1 MKRSGE
7 ELQGHH
13 LRKALTLS
21 TSSEIPSSTSFCLR
35 GQENFEILFWNGKI
49 KEMSPVPI
57 ETWFHRLDHYFVFI
71 CFYGLFENSTM
82 VW

>member
-21 TSSEIPSSTSFCLR
+21 TSSEIPSCTSFCLR
-35 GQENFEILFWNGKI
+35 GQENFEILILEWKN
-49 KEMSPVPI
+49 
-57 ETWFHRLDHYFVFI
+57 
-71 CFYGLFENSTM
+71 
-82 VW
+82 